1 MNILTS
7 QLPSG
12 GYGYNFSSVS
22 VSPMTFLQITKYL
35 EGCPSGDNLEKYLYD
50 LKMLVEE
57 DKNILNLYV
66 MDADFLIFYKKLIT
80 VSSDAAFHVSIT
92 CPTCGHK
99 ISTTISMNRD
109 IHFKA
114 MERSTMEGAEI
125 EFENG
130 HKYETIVPT
139 VKEFLKVFD
148 RYLRYRKIEDLK
160 LIKTIS
166 MITGTYPNEIE
177 EDVLNAKHSD
187 VTLLLALYELYFDR
201 VETIPVYCPECNKG
215 LKLEE
220 RREIAVSV
228 DTLIADFFREICVN
242 CPIDGD
248 KILFK
253 QVRENRQPG
262 ELHPGDG
269 NAFEQGV
276 Y

>member
-12 GYGYNFSSVS
+12 GYGYTFSSIS

-35 EGCPSGDNLEKYLYD
+35 ENVPENDSLEKYLFD
-50 LKMLVEE
+50 IKNLVEE
-57 DKNILNLYV
+57 DRNVLDLYI
-66 MDADFLIFYKKLIT
+66 MDVDFLIFYKKLIT
-80 VSSDAAFHVSIT
+80 VSSDSSFQVSLT

-99 ISTTISMNRD
+99 INTTVSMNKD

-114 MERSTMEGAEI
+114 VEKSTMDGASI

-130 HKYETIVPT
+130 HKYETVVPT
-139 VKEFLKVFD
+139 VKEFLRVFE
-148 RYLRYRKIEDLK
+148 RYLRFRKIEDMK

-166 MITGTYPNEIE
+166 LIKGDYPNEIE
-177 EDVLNAKHSD
+177 SDVLDAKHSD
-187 VTLLLALYELYFDR
+187 ITLLLALYELYFDR
-201 VETIPVYCPECNKG
+201 VETIPVYCPECNKD
-215 LKLEE
+215 KRPEE

-228 DTLIADFFREICVN
+228 DTLIADFFREICIN

-253 QVRENRQPG
+253 QVRQTGQSG
-262 ELHPGDG
+262 ELYTGDSD
-269 NAFEQGV
+269 AIE
-276 Y
+276 